1 MANLDR
7 RRLTLLLGTS
17 AVLVLA
23 VYLAVRWLA
32 HPTMIDMV
40 VYQREGRAVL
50 NGEDLYGAG
59 VQVQSHGGNVL
70 PATYPPFAAMLFAP
84 LAWLPV
90 GAAKV
95 LVTAANLG
103 LVAVIVHLS
112 MELVGW
118 RPVGAE
124 RWAVVAAVGAL
135 CLWLEPVWTTLRYG
149 QINLALAAL
158 ILFDLTRPWGS
169 RWRGVGIGIATGIK
183 LTPAVFILWFLL
195 SGRRREALTSAASAL
210 GTVALGFVLLP
221 HDSTKFWLHK
231 VFQTDSVG
239 KTYITDN
246 QALSG
251 MLARITHMDDPKALW
266 AVAAAVVGVAG
277 LLLAARIERSG
288 DTALGALCCAVTGLL
303 ISPISWSHHWV
314 WAIPAA
320 MLLAR
325 RAPGVLAAW
334 VLVFATF
341 LIWAVPHPVV
351 GPSPALNAGQML
363 LSSLY
368 PLAGLGFLAWAAAS
382 TRAQPVSAS

>member
-1 MANLDR
+1 MATLDR
-7 RRLTLLLGTS
+7 RRLTRLLGGAAVLLL
-17 AVLVLA
+17 AAYLV
-23 VYLAVRWLA
+23 VRWLA

-40 VYQREGRAVL
+40 VYRTEGRAVL
-50 NGEDLYGAG
+50 DGRDLYGTG

-95 LVTAANLG
+95 LVTAANIG
-103 LVAVIVHLS
+103 LLAVVVHLS
-112 MELVGW
+112 MKLADW
-118 RPVGAE
+118 RPARAE
-124 RWAVVAAVGAL
+124 RWAVVAVLTGL

-158 ILFDLTRPWGS
+158 ILADLTRPPGA
-169 RWRGVGIGIATGIK
+169 RWRGVGVGIATGIK
-183 LTPAVFILWFLL
+183 LTPAVFVVWFLL
-195 SGRRREALTSAASAL
+195 LGRRREAVTSAAAAV
-210 GTVALGFVLLP
+210 GTMLLGFVLLP
-221 HDSTKFWLHK
+221 HASTEFWLHK
-231 VFQTDSVG
+231 VFQTDAVG

-251 MLARITHMDDPKALW
+251 MLARIAHQDDPKALW

-277 LLLAARIERSG
+277 LLLAARIARRG

-314 WAIPAA
+314 WAVPAA
-320 MLLAR
+320 ILLAR
-325 RAPGVLAAW
+325 RAPRAAVAW

-341 LIWAVPHPVV
+341 LIWAVPHPVL
-351 GPSPALNAGQML
+351 GPAPDLDPGQLL

-368 PLAGLGFLAWAAAS
+368 PLAGLGFLAWAAS
-382 TRAQPVSAS
+382 TRAQPVSAA